1 MIRKGLKPRFKLGF
15 GSDRGD
21 QNVWRFRRSWVAIS
35 ILAVMDIIFLIPAVA
50 TYMQLSGG
58 WSGFDSLFNL
68 VGTVF
73 LGAPLSIPFPAMGAS
88 RRDASPNREVGFIP
102 FPSPRQPPQ
111 RGSWPGKSGCC
122 PYEHKS
128 IGRKRLKS
136 WKPRWYIPPALGCSD
151 EWAGAFSLCAVRPL
165 GRFGR

>member
-15 GSDRGD
+15 GGNRGD
-21 QNVWRFRRSWVAIS
+21 QSVWRFRRSWVAIS

-73 LGAPLSIPFPAMGAS
+73 LGAWLLGWSTAPVIMTAILVLMLFGRETLRIRTGTVELSMGIPLIHLTAIYDVSKMRNLRLEAP
-88 RRDASPNREVGFIP
+88 VK
-102 FPSPRQPPQ
+102 
-111 RGSWPGKSGCC
+111 KSG
-122 PYEHKS
+122 S
-128 IGRKRLKS
+128 S
-136 WKPRWYIPPALGCSD
+136 
-151 EWAGAFSLCAVRPL
+151 
-165 GRFGR
+165 